1 MPELFGTQFG
11 RREVRA
17 ADSAAAG
24 HVQTVGDLNYY
35 NWIANQPGAPAPHHV
50 LGLALMR
57 KLTKGMTPAQVQSTE
72 MLLNQAGLGMG
83 DKGYNL
89 EGLGQAPGTRG
100 KNTLTGE
107 HYEVHV
113 TEDDLIK
120 RLGFRFKKNG
130 DVYVGDTKWTDV
142 DFETRRDL
150 ILSTSMQI
158 EANKEDV
165 QRRWSEKFR
174 NDPNYQQNIDK
185 IRSDYQN
192 YPEAPGPNPERTIG
206 SARTTT
212 NPEFLAAQDPNV
224 AATMQ
229 EANRRQL
236 TTPYTGKQ
244 QVPANDATV
253 NPVTQAATIT
263 TPKPKPTVTPAPEPM
278 DVVPE
283 VTNPFRNR
291 LMGPRKGWSQPYSN
305 RTPVKRGGL
314 RVKPTAGGT
323 SFGAFDGL
331 GHDPTEH
338 IPRGRSTP
346 NAEGFDGHR
355 LDSQGNAQEFPMLP
369 IAIP

>member
-1 MPELFGTQFG
+1 MPQAFGTQFG

-24 HVQTVGDLNYY
+24 HVQTVGDLDYY
-35 NWIANQPGAPAPHHV
+35 NWIANLPGSPAPHHV
-50 LGLALMR
+50 LGLALRR
-57 KLTKGMTPAQVQSTE
+57 KLTQGMTPSQIQSVE

-130 DVYVGDTKWTDV
+130 DVYIGDTKWTDV
-142 DFETRRDL
+142 DFDTRRDL
-150 ILSTSMQI
+150 ILSTGMQI

-185 IRSDYQN
+185 IRSDYKD

-206 SARTTT
+206 SARTST
-212 NPEFLAAQDPNV
+212 NPEFLESLDPNTAEV
-224 AATMQ
+224 MV

-236 TTPYTGKQ
+236 TTPYTGRQ
-244 QVPANDATV
+244 HVPENDSQV
-253 NPVTQAATIT
+253 NPVVNEII
-263 TPKPKPTVTPAPEPM
+263 TPKPKPTPSVTPSPTPTPTPEP
-278 DVVPE
+278 V
-283 VTNPFRNR
+283 NPFRNR
-291 LMGPRKGWSQPYSN
+291 LMGPNRRGWSQPYTENN
-305 RTPVKRGGL
+305 RRTKL
-314 RVKPTAGGT
+314 RVPKDRTGGT
-323 SFGAFDGL
+323 DLGAFDGL
-331 GHDPTEH
+331 GHDPTEY
-338 IPRGRSTP
+338 IPRGRV
-346 NAEGFDGHR
+346 NYADDGGVDAG
-355 LDSQGNAQEFPMLP
+355 LPMMPL
-369 IAIP
+369 IPGV

>member
-17 ADSAAAG
+17 ADSAATG

-35 NWIANQPGAPAPHHV
+35 NWIANQPGSPAPHHV

-57 KLTKGMTPAQVQSTE
+57 KLTKGMTPAQVQSVE

-113 TEDDLIK
+113 SEDDLIRK
-120 RLGFRFKKNG
+120 LGFRFKKNG
-130 DVYVGDTKWTDV
+130 DVYIGDTKWNDV
-142 DFETRRDL
+142 DFNTRRDL
-150 ILSTSMQI
+150 ILSTGMQI
-158 EANKEDV
+158 ESNKEEV

-185 IRSDYQN
+185 IRSDYKN
-192 YPEAPGPNPERTIG
+192 YPQAPGPDPERTIG
-206 SARTTT
+206 SARTVT
-212 NPEFLAAQDPNV
+212 NPEFLESQNPNTAEV
-224 AATMQ
+224 MT

-244 QVPANDATV
+244 HVPENDSQV

-263 TPKPKPTVTPAPEPM
+263 TPKPKPTATPEPM

-291 LMGPRKGWSQPYSN
+291 LMGPNRRGWSQPYSN
-305 RTPVKRGGL
+305 TTPTPKPRRQRGAL
-314 RVKPTAGGT
+314 KIRESGGGP
-323 SFGAFDGL
+323 GAFEGL
-331 GHDPTEH
+331 GYDPTEY
-338 IPRGRSTP
+338 IPRGRTVVT
-346 NAEGFDGHR
+346 GDGPDAISPAGEI
-355 LDSQGNAQEFPMLP
+355 LPTLP